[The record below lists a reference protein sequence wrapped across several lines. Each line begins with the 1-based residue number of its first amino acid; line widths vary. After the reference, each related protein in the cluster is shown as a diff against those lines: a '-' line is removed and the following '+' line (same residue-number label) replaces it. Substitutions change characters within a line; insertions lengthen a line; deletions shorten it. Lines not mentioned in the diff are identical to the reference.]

1 MSGNTKPDHRDALL
15 EFGRIALA
23 EATVED
29 LMQRIAETAKTAV
42 PPVAEASVTF
52 TRGGD
57 TGWTV
62 ASTGQ
67 LATDCDELQYR
78 VDGGPCLDAASAG
91 EVLYIRDFARETRW
105 PHYSPNAYERGARS
119 SLSIPIPVQQQV
131 LAALNLYSIEV
142 AGFGD
147 DDVALAKEIA
157 SYAAVA
163 VANAHDYESA
173 ANRASQLE
181 EAMRSRAIIEQA
193 KGVIMATTRCIADD
207 AFALLRQQSQ
217 AENRKLREVAQEV
230 VDRQSS

>member
-1 MSGNTKPDHRDALL
+1 MNTAPDHRDALL
-15 EFGRIALA
+15 ELGRIALA
-23 EATVED
+23 EASVDD
-29 LMQRIAETAKTAV
+29 LMQRIAEAAKVAL
-42 PPVAEASVTF
+42 PPVSDASVTF

-62 ASTGQ
+62 ASTGP
-67 LATDCDELQYR
+67 LATECDELQY
-78 VDGGPCLDAASAG
+78 DLGNGPCMDAASAG
-91 EVLYIRDFARETRW
+91 EVLLIRDFARETRW
-105 PHYSPNAYERGARS
+105 PHYAPNAYERGARS

-131 LAALNLYSIEV
+131 LAALNLYSVEV
-142 AGFGD
+142 DGFSD
-147 DDVALAKEIA
+147 DDVVRAKEIA

-163 VANAHDYESA
+163 VSNAHDYEAVAKRA
-173 ANRASQLE
+173 AQLE

-193 KGVIMATTRCIADD
+193 KGVIMATTRCTADD